1 MNRRVIKYLGKSR
14 YELYL
19 ELDHPALKPL
29 PPRPYIYRAFKE
41 CKVNIDYHIQL
52 EKAFYS
58 VPYQLAGRVVTARYS
73 EATVEIYHEHARV
86 AVHRRLYRQGRYST
100 HKEHMAS
107 AHRAYAGWTPSRI
120 IGWGKSYGPHT
131 GALMEKILQ
140 VKPHPEMGFRSCMGI
155 LRQAKNHDPAEIEA
169 VSKRMLELGLYR
181 VKHFKAILS
190 NKVYNTAETA
200 TVLVPDSHHENVRGQ
215 AYYQ

>member
-1 MNRRVIKYLGKSR
+1 M
-14 YELYL
+14 
-19 ELDHPALKPL
+19 
-29 PPRPYIYRAFKE
+29 PPRPYTYRAFKE
-41 CKVNIDYHIQL
+41 CRVNIDYHIQL

-58 VPYQLAGRVVTARYS
+58 VPYQLTGRVVTARYS

-86 AVHRRLYRQGRYST
+86 AIHRRLYRQGSYST

-107 AHRAYAGWTPSRI
+107 AHRAYAEWTPSRI

-131 GALMEKILQ
+131 GALMAMILET
-140 VKPHPEMGFRSCMGI
+140 KPHPEMGFRSCMGI

-169 VSKRMLELGLYR
+169 VSIRMLELGLYR

-190 NKVYNTAETA
+190 NKVYDTAEIA

-215 AYYQ
+215 AYYE